1 MGGGTYIWLTL
12 LDAAIEFDRTAV
24 DTPIHHREATR
35 IISASQFGAGSWLGA
50 SPDASPSCP
59 KLHSPAHLIMLQ
71 RRLGLYLS
79 AAKTANDALAAS
91 RDERDRRRVDYLGD
105 LACNSGE
112 HSTRHHATNRAWR
125 DACAAVAIGAVILG
139 DKE

>member
-1 MGGGTYIWLTL
+1 MLSKVIQHDKWLTL

-91 RDERDRRRVDYLGD
+91 RDERDRRLTISTPRS
-105 LACNSGE
+105 ANFTQSS
-112 HSTRHHATNRAWR
+112 HSVSDSPHHIHHN
-125 DACAAVAIGAVILG
+125 ISL
-139 DKE
+139 